1 MNMDKLAQQIFKVV
15 KKSNEPLTTDEIVM
29 AVKQP
34 RHLVIHRLRNLAIE
48 GKIRGK
54 QTRERG
60 SWIWWLV
67 E

>member
-1 MNMDKLAQQIFKVV
+1 MDKLAQQIFKVV